1 MVMKTLHEA
10 IVQKREAAE
19 LAVRDAKNA
28 RKALC
33 DHIRKTGVSLR
44 KKLIKDGEYLA
55 TQMIDLPASPS
66 RLGMK
71 VRFRVSSATSDA
83 VERWLIDNGWNITFV
98 VPQGN
103 AVFEIYAY

>member
-19 LAVRDAKNA
+19 LAVQDAKNA
-28 RKALC
+28 RRAWC
-33 DHIRKTGVSLR
+33 EHVRKTGVLLR
-44 KKLIKDGEYLA
+44 KKLIKDGDYLA

-66 RLGMK
+66 RLGMR
-71 VRFRVSSATSDA
+71 VRVSSATSDA

-98 VPQGN
+98 VPPGRGVRQT
-103 AVFEIYAY
+103 